1 MFTVELFTNTISK
14 ILKKLKCPSIDKDKE
29 DVVHLCLCVYVYTQ
43 VSVVKIRQSVLGYF
57 APSCFFLSYSWN
69 KNETL
74 YTYIHTQWNI
84 IQSLKKNEI
93 LPFATRWMDLEGIIC
108 FKIPQNVGGCGGMVG
123 VWIIVK
129 KQDLFISWALLK
141 LSDGN
146 MAFTLLFIYLVIL
159 IPEINPKERLR
170 TKNRLL
176 YKIGHSMLIS
186 RFIRLKY

>member
-1 MFTVELFTNTISK
+1 MFTVALFTNTIAK
-14 ILKKLKCPSIDKDKE
+14 ILKQLKCPSIYGDKE
-29 DVVHLCLCVYVYTQ
+29 DVVYLCLCVYVYTQ

-74 YTYIHTQWNI
+74 YAHIHTQWNI

-93 LPFATRWMDLEGIIC
+93 LPFATRWMDPEGIIC

-141 LSDGN
+141 LSDGY
-146 MAFTLLFIYLVIL
+146 MGFTLLFFHYALCS
-159 IPEINPKERLR
+159 K
-170 TKNRLL
+170 L
-176 YKIGHSMLIS
+176 YIIKMS
-186 RFIRLKY
+186 